1 MLDAIGHDRP
11 ALTPFD
17 DTRTVRTEEE
27 RLELTEPENGVIDR
41 PLLPKARALLHE
53 WVESESLRKHCEAV
67 SACLRYVA
75 RRDGEDEDLWGA
87 VGLLHDMDFERHPNL
102 ELAPDGHP
110 FVGVAY
116 LRDTGWGGTVC
127 RAILSHADYSGV
139 APDSALE
146 KTLCAVDELSG
157 FVIAVALVRPDK
169 SVHNVEVRSVR
180 KKMKD
185 KAFAAKVSREEI
197 VHGAE
202 RLGVPLDELIEEV
215 IAALRAEADRLGVSG
230 TTVAAV

>member
-1 MLDAIGHDRP
+1 MTANMTNRV
-11 ALTPFD
+11 A
-17 DTRTVRTEEE
+17 
-27 RLELTEPENGVIDR
+27 ELTAPTPITVQG
-41 PLLPKARALLHE
+41 PLSPLARDLLRE

-67 SACLRYVA
+67 SACMRFVA
-75 RRDGEDEDLWGA
+75 RRDGHDEDLWGA
-87 VGLLHDMDFERHPNL
+87 IGLLHDMDFEKHPNL
-102 ELAPDGHP
+102 ELRDDGHP

-116 LRDTGWGGTVC
+116 LQEQGWGDEVC

-139 APDSALE
+139 LPESDLE

-169 SVHNVEVRSVR
+169 SIGNVKVSSVR

-197 VHGAE
+197 AHGAE
-202 RLGVPLDELIEEV
+202 RLDVSLEELIEVV
-215 IAALRAEADRLGVSG
+215 IAALTVEADRLGVAG
-230 TTVAAV
+230 VPVAAS